1 MKRLK
6 AADRE
11 INKPV
16 KRTNYP
22 IYFFLGTIII
32 LAFLLGI
39 MGINKMN
46 RIRGKKYDT
55 STVFSKIVHIQELA
69 TVKYSYSGVIGFK
82 DNFKILNISV
92 PLTDKYFLLKYN
104 GYLKAGVDF
113 SRIKVNI
120 NGENVHVSM
129 PRAQIF
135 DVVIDENSIKV
146 YDESEN
152 AFNPIKIS
160 DYNKALI
167 GEKET
172 MRQDAI
178 RQGVLNDA
186 NSQAELAVKSLL
198 QEMGF
203 KNIHITL
210 ELVIPEL
217 H

>member
-1 MKRLK
+1 MERLN

-11 INKPV
+11 INEPV
-16 KRTNYP
+16 RRISYP
-22 IYFFLGTIII
+22 TYFFLGTTII
-32 LAFLLGI
+32 LALLLGI
-39 MGINKMN
+39 N
-46 RIRGKKYDT
+46 RINGTRTKKYDT
-55 STVFSKIVHIQELA
+55 STVLSKIVHIQELA

-113 SRIKVNI
+113 SRVKVNI

-135 DVVIDENSIKV
+135 DVVIDENSVKV

-160 DYNKALI
+160 D
-167 GEKET
+167 
-172 MRQDAI
+172 
-178 RQGVLNDA
+178 
-186 NSQAELAVKSLL
+186 
-198 QEMGF
+198 
-203 KNIHITL
+203 
-210 ELVIPEL
+210 
-217 H
+217 

>member
-1 MKRLK
+1 MERLN

-11 INKPV
+11 INEPV
-16 KRTNYP
+16 RRISYP
-22 IYFFLGTIII
+22 TYFFLGTTII
-32 LAFLLGI
+32 LALLLGI
-39 MGINKMN
+39 N
-46 RIRGKKYDT
+46 RINGTRTKKYDT
-55 STVFSKIVHIQELA
+55 STVLSKIVHIQELA

-113 SRIKVNI
+113 SRVKVNI
-120 NGENVHVSM
+120 NGEYVHVSM

-135 DVVIDENSIKV
+135 DVVIDENSVKV
-146 YDESEN
+146 YNESEN

-172 MRQDAI
+172 MRQDAV

-210 ELVIPEL
+210 EVVIPEL

>member
-1 MKRLK
+1 MNEAK
-6 AADRE
+6 DR
-11 INKPV
+11 
-16 KRTNYP
+16 R
-22 IYFFLGTIII
+22 
-32 LAFLLGI
+32 
-39 MGINKMN
+39 
-46 RIRGKKYDT
+46 YDT
-55 STVFSKIVHIQELA
+55 STFLSKIVHIQELA
-69 TVKYSYSGVIGFK
+69 TVKYNYSGVIGYK

-113 SRIKVNI
+113 SKIKVNI

-135 DVVIDENSIKV
+135 DIVIDENSVKV

-160 DYNKALI
+160 DYNKALAD
-167 GEKET
+167 EKET

-178 RQGVLNDA
+178 KQGVLKDA
-186 NSQAELAVKSLL
+186 NNQAELAIKSLL

-203 KNIHITL
+203 KNINITL
-210 ELVIPEL
+210 EVVIPEL